1 MVVEPPPPT
10 KCEPAKQEVTK
21 LLRLSNHEYR
31 AMVSD
36 VLGVPVDPALFAQW
50 TPVAEVYRFDT
61 MSETRIDG
69 QALQVQLATAEKL
82 AQLVMSTP
90 ALTQHCPAV
99 GSTETPVCNLKPAY
113 TAIDD
118 FADTQGRATHFSPSS
133 GDPGVARCGK
143 TLDQY
148 IADVHPSSLRSL
160 EIGGIYYHVHPLNDH
175 PGYSNDY
182 LNRIS
187 WQAADK
193 FRSPIPNP
201 AQLFEKLFG
210 GQEGSAA
217 QVDYLIKRKKS
228 VLDTLH
234 KDATRSS
241 NRLSSTYR
249 PVLQSYMETV
259 REVEMGLSTGG
270 FTCTPNLAKPTQ
282 DFSNPN
288 ANYVLR
294 FQLMHQLLVLA
305 MQCGLTNVAT
315 LMYGPGVSEYLSF
328 NEALG
333 GGSGHHAVAHHG
345 GTQSSIDRLKQMNRV
360 QTGLLADLLTKLK
373 AANLLNET
381 LVLYG
386 SDMSDGN
393 VHLTENL
400 PMLLC
405 GAGGDLRFGQEIVP
419 SSRRPVADLH
429 IEIAKSLGIN
439 WTSFGSSDAASS
451 GQTLGVR
458 T

>member
-1 MVVEPPPPT
+1 MKSSRRVVLKWLGLSLALPQFVQAQTMTRKRFIAAYVPNGAYMPGGADGNWNWSEALQPLVAAGHQSNTMILRKLYNGIPGHDPHWQNCAGFLS
-10 KCEPAKQEVTK
+10 CEP
-21 LLRLSNHEYR
+21 
-31 AMVSD
+31 MV
-36 VLGVPVDPALFAQW
+36 L
-50 TPVAEVYRFDT
+50 
-61 MSETRIDG
+61 
-69 QALQVQLATAEKL
+69 
-82 AQLVMSTP
+82 
-90 ALTQHCPAV
+90 
-99 GSTETPVCNLKPAY
+99 
-113 TAIDD
+113 
-118 FADTQGRATHFSPSS
+118 

-148 IADVHPSSLRSL
+148 VADVHTSSLRSL

-193 FRSPIPNP
+193 FRSPIPDP

-217 QVDYLIKRKKS
+217 QIDYLIKRKKS

-234 KDATRSS
+234 KDATRLA
-241 NRLSSTYR
+241 NRLSASYR
-249 PVLQSYMETV
+249 PVLESYMETV
-259 REVEMGLSTGG
+259 REVEMGLSQGG
-270 FTCTPNLAKPTQ
+270 FTCTPNLAKPSQ
-282 DFSNPN
+282 NFSDPN

-294 FQLMHQLLVLA
+294 FELMHQLIVLA

-328 NEALG
+328 NESLG
-333 GGSGHHAVAHHG
+333 GGNGHHAVAHHG

-360 QTGLLADLLTKLK
+360 QSGLLADLLTRLK

-393 VHLTENL
+393 PHHTETL

-405 GAGGDLRFGQEIVP
+405 GAGSDFKFGQEIVP
-419 SSRRPVADLH
+419 GGRRPVADLLVD
-429 IEIAKSLGIN
+429 IAKELGLN
-439 WTSFGSSDAASS
+439 LTSFGSAQAAST
-451 GQTLGVR
+451 GATLGIR
-458 T
+458 A

>member
-1 MVVEPPPPT
+1 MKSSRRTILKWMGLQLALPVIAHAQSSQPVRKRFIAAYVPNGAYMPNGVDGNWNWNEALQPLVAAGHQANTMVLRKLYNGIPGHDPHWQNCAGFLS
-10 KCEPAKQEVTK
+10 CEP
-21 LLRLSNHEYR
+21 
-31 AMVSD
+31 MV
-36 VLGVPVDPALFAQW
+36 L
-50 TPVAEVYRFDT
+50 
-61 MSETRIDG
+61 
-69 QALQVQLATAEKL
+69 
-82 AQLVMSTP
+82 
-90 ALTQHCPAV
+90 
-99 GSTETPVCNLKPAY
+99 
-113 TAIDD
+113 
-118 FADTQGRATHFSPSS
+118 

-148 IADVHPSSLRSL
+148 VAEKHPASIRSL
-160 EIGGIYYHVHPLNDH
+160 EVGGIYYHVHPLNDH

-187 WQAADK
+187 WQAPDK

-201 AQLFEKLFG
+201 AQLFDKLFG

-217 QVDYLIKRKKS
+217 QIDYLIKRKKS
-228 VLDTLH
+228 VLDSLA
-234 KDATRSS
+234 KDATRMSA
-241 NRLSSTYR
+241 RLPQTYR
-249 PVLQSYMETV
+249 EGLDSYLATV
-259 REVEMGLSTGG
+259 REVELGLSQGG
-270 FTCTPNLAKPTQ
+270 FTCTPNLMRPTQ

-288 ANYVLR
+288 ANYELR
-294 FQLMHQLLVLA
+294 FKLMHQLVVLA
-305 MQCGLTNVAT
+305 MQCDLTNVAT

-328 NEALG
+328 AEQLG

-345 GTQSSIDRLKQMNRV
+345 GTQSSIDRLKLMNRV

-373 AANLLNET
+373 AANLLDET

-405 GAGGDLRFGQEIVP
+405 GAGADLRFGQEIVP
-419 SSRRPVADLH
+419 STRRPAADLH
-429 IEIAKSLGIN
+429 VDIAQALGLTDL
-439 WTSFGSSDAASS
+439 TSFGSGAAASS
-451 GQTLGVR
+451 GQTLGIR

>member
-1 MVVEPPPPT
+1 MNSSRRDVLKWLGISLALPQFVQAQATPTRKRFIAAYVPNGAYMPNGVDGNWNWNEALQPLAAAGHQANTMVLRKLYNGIGGHDPHWQNCAGFLS
-10 KCEPAKQEVTK
+10 CEP
-21 LLRLSNHEYR
+21 
-31 AMVSD
+31 MV
-36 VLGVPVDPALFAQW
+36 L
-50 TPVAEVYRFDT
+50 
-61 MSETRIDG
+61 
-69 QALQVQLATAEKL
+69 
-82 AQLVMSTP
+82 
-90 ALTQHCPAV
+90 
-99 GSTETPVCNLKPAY
+99 
-113 TAIDD
+113 
-118 FADTQGRATHFSPSS
+118 

-217 QVDYLIKRKKS
+217 QIDYLIKRKKS

-234 KDATRSS
+234 KDATRLS

-328 NEALG
+328 NESLG